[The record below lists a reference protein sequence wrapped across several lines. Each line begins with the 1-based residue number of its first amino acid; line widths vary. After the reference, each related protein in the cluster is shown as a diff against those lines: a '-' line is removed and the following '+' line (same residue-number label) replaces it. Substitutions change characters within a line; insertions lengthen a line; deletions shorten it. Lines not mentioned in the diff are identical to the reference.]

1 MGWKNFSKKKLGWQC
16 EKVVSIKKDGIKEQ
30 KFKKVNKWWQ
40 KNRHVQITKI
50 VVKNIPGN
58 HRKLLMTTDEAEE
71 GRFQMI

>member
-1 MGWKNFSKKKLGWQC
+1 MMA
-16 EKVVSIKKDGIKEQ
+16 
-30 KFKKVNKWWQ
+30 

-71 GRFQMI
+71 GRFQIIQNLEKSQQTIIEKIAE